1 MPIKNQHS
9 NFDVLK
15 SEVFSYFNEDHN
27 KIQLVVSE
35 AEQRK
40 ETNVL
45 KETMDNERFFFVV
58 NMLTFDIEER
68 CGIQKWLGYSEKEFS
83 FKQYWNQVIHPAKQ
97 FLFILA
103 RQLYATACQ
112 GKIPLNFMGQRFASL
127 VPLKH
132 YKGHYLLAKKT
143 ASTFQYDTNSRLI
156 AYVNEFT
163 IIGNYDGEPL
173 QPRMYNFHGQK
184 EPLAEKEIIQKVI
197 ASFIGMKIFTINE
210 LQVARKTAYNPRIT
224 QAQIAKELG
233 LSVHTVNT
241 YYKRFLNKAREF
253 FGKDFLTL
261 LEASIYLRKE
271 GLL

>member
-1 MPIKNQHS
+1 
-9 NFDVLK
+9 
-15 SEVFSYFNEDHN
+15 
-27 KIQLVVSE
+27 
-35 AEQRK
+35 
-40 ETNVL
+40 
-45 KETMDNERFFFVV
+45 
-58 NMLTFDIEER
+58 
-68 CGIQKWLGYSEKEFS
+68 
-83 FKQYWNQVIHPAKQ
+83 
-97 FLFILA
+97 
-103 RQLYATACQ
+103 
-112 GKIPLNFMGQRFASL
+112 
-127 VPLKH
+127 
-132 YKGHYLLAKKT
+132 
-143 ASTFQYDTNSRLI
+143 
-156 AYVNEFT
+156 
-163 IIGNYDGEPL
+163 
-173 QPRMYNFHGQK
+173 MYNFHGQK